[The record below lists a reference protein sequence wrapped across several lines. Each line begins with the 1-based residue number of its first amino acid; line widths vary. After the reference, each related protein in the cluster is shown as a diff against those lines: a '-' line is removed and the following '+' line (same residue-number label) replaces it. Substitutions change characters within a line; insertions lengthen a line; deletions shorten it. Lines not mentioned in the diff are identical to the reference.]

1 MRASQLFFPT
11 LREVPADAEMTSH
24 KLLLRAG
31 FIRRVG
37 AGIYDYLPL
46 GYRVIKKIERIVREE
61 MDAQGAQEI
70 LMPAMVPAELY
81 QESGR
86 WDNLPDPQVLFRFKD
101 RNGRD
106 YAVGFTHEE
115 VVTDI
120 VRRDVRS
127 YRELP
132 LNLYQIQTKGRDE
145 PRPRAGVIRGREFIM
160 LDAYSFDRNWE
171 DLDRAYD
178 KMYVAFSRVFE
189 RCGLKTLVV
198 AADSG
203 AMGGKDSQ
211 EYMVIAESGEDTI
224 LVCPSC
230 NYTANA
236 EKCEIG
242 ERPVEPSGEEPL
254 PIELVATPN
263 ARTIEQVTSFLGKPA
278 TRLVKTLIYKAGDQ
292 VVAALVRGDRDLNE
306 PKLMR
311 AVSSGRDAAD
321 QLKVEMADAETIER
335 VTGAEVGF
343 AGPVGLDGV
352 RIIADREIAG
362 MVNFVVGGNKT
373 DAHYVNVNIGRD
385 FDVEEYA
392 DLRVASEGDPCPRC
406 DGQLTVTRGIEVG
419 HIFKLGTRYS
429 DDMDAK
435 FLDEDGVEKPFVMG
449 CYGMGVSRML
459 AAIPEI
465 NSDADGMIWPISVA
479 PFEVVIILLN
489 SEEEPQCSAAVRLY
503 EELELAGV
511 DVLLDERNER
521 PGVKFKDADLIGC
534 PIQVVAGRLA
544 AEGKV
549 EVRLRS
555 DKSKE
560 EVSIDQASERVLELR
575 KRLYAELSERAEA
588 VVQRG

>member
-37 AGIYDYLPL
+37 AGIYNYLPL
-46 GYRVIKKIERIVREE
+46 GYKVLKKIERIVREE
-61 MDAQGAQEI
+61 MDAQGAQEL

-81 QESGR
+81 QETAR
-86 WDNLPDPQVLFRFKD
+86 WNLDVLFKLKD
-101 RNGRD
+101 RSDRD

-132 LNLYQIQTKGRDE
+132 INLYQIQTKGRDE
-145 PRPRAGVIRGREFIM
+145 PRPRGGVVRGREFIM

-178 KMYVAFSRVFE
+178 KMYVAFSRIFE

-211 EYMVIAESGEDTI
+211 EYMVISGAGEDTI
-224 LVCPSC
+224 LVCASC
-230 NYTANA
+230 SYSANA

-242 ERPVEPSGEEPL
+242 ERAIKKSDDEMQSL
-254 PIELVATPN
+254 ELVDTPN
-263 ARTIEQVTSFLGKPA
+263 ARTIEQVTSFLKRSPKK
-278 TRLVKTLIYKAGDQ
+278 LVKTLVYKAGDEI
-292 VVAALVRGDRDLNE
+292 VAALVRGDREINE

-311 AVSSGRDAAD
+311 AIGV
-321 QLKVEMADAETIER
+321 KKIEMADADTIEKL
-335 VTGAEVGF
+335 TGAEVGF
-343 AGPVGLDGV
+343 AGPVGLAGAK
-352 RIIADREIAG
+352 IIADREIAG
-362 MVNFVVGGNKT
+362 MVNFVVGGNRT
-373 DAHYVNVNIGRD
+373 DAHYINANIERD
-385 FDVEEYA
+385 FQIEEYA
-392 DLRVASEGDPCPRC
+392 DLRVAAKGDACPKC
-406 DGQLTVTRGIEVG
+406 DGSLTTERGIEAA
-419 HIFKLGTRYS
+419 HIFRLGTRYS
-429 DDMDAK
+429 EDMDAK
-435 FLDEDGVEKPFVMG
+435 FLDDDGKEKPFIMG
-449 CYGMGVSRML
+449 CYGMGISRML
-459 AAIPEI
+459 AEIPEI

-479 PFEVVIILLN
+479 PFEVVVILLN
-489 SEEEPQCSAAVRLY
+489 PEDEAQCNAAIRLY
-503 EELELAGV
+503 EELQQAGV
-511 DVLLDERNER
+511 DVLLDERDER

-544 AEGKV
+544 GEGKV

-560 EVSIDQASERVLELR
+560 EIGVDEATAMVLDLR
-575 KRLYAELSERAEA
+575 KKLYAQLTENAEA
-588 VVQRG
+588 ISLKGRS

>member
-11 LREVPADAEMTSH
+11 LREVPAEAEVTSH

-160 LDAYSFDRNWE
+160 LDAYSFDRSWD

-242 ERPVEPSGEEPL
+242 ERPAEPNAEEPL
-254 PIELVATPN
+254 PLELVDTPD
-263 ARTIEQVTSFLGKPA
+263 ARTIEQVTAFLNVPPTK
-278 TRLVKTLIYKAGDQ
+278 LVKTLVYKAADQ

-311 AVSSGRDAAD
+311 ALAVT
-321 QLKVEMADAETIER
+321 QLEMADADTIER

-343 AGPVGLDGV
+343 AGPVGLSGV

-362 MVNFVVGGNKT
+362 MVNCVVGGNKT
-373 DAHYVNVNIGRD
+373 DAHYVNANIGRD
-385 FDVEEYA
+385 FDVEQYA

-406 DGQLTVTRGIEVG
+406 DGGLTVTRGIEVG

-429 DDMDAK
+429 DDMDAR
-435 FLDEDGVEKPFVMG
+435 FLDEDGVQKPFVMG

-489 SEEEPQCSAAVRLY
+489 SDQEPQCTAAVRLY
-503 EELELAGV
+503 EELQLAGV
-511 DVLLDERNER
+511 DVLLDERDER

-544 AEGKV
+544 SEGKV

-560 EVSIDQASERVLELR
+560 EVLIDQASAKVLGLR
-575 KRLYAELSERAEA
+575 KKLYAELTERAEA